1 MVNLAAK
8 TYQINVNGHRF
19 NSLAEA
25 ARYFGLKRST
35 IYDRISNGEDQ
46 NALSTFRP
54 KNQPLNCRYSY
65 HGRRYNSLKKLAKQE
80 GLRLAEVRQAVK
92 QGQNLDDV
100 QPVGITVGNQHFGS
114 RQAACQFY
122 EISNST
128 VTARILRRH
137 EDPTDPHTYRPAK
150 LRHDLKAPLTI
161 AGHTF
166 KSLSAAC
173 RYYHVDVQM
182 VTYRI
187 HKKGE
192 NLTDPRT
199 YRPANEP
206 LVKKYAYHGR
216 RYNSMAALAKAEK
229 IGVKRIARAVKNHE
243 KLDDLRPLGPII
255 NGQHFASVKAACQ
268 HFGVNFSTVRAR
280 INKHHEDR
288 DDPITYRPP
297 YH

>member
-1 MVNLAAK
+1 MAFEAH
-8 TYQINVNGHRF
+8 QIDVNGYHF
-19 NSLAEA
+19 PSLTA
-25 ARYFGLKRST
+25 AAHYFGLKRTT
-35 IYDRISNGEDQ
+35 IYNRIRNGEDP

-54 KNQPLNCRYSY
+54 KNQPLNCRYCY
-65 HGRRYNSLKKLAKQE
+65 HGRRYNSLNLLAKQE

-100 QPVGITVGNQHFGS
+100 QPVGVTVGQQHFHS

-122 EISNST
+122 KISNDT

-137 EDPTDPHTYRPAK
+137 EDPTDPHTYRPTK
-150 LRHDLKAPLTI
+150 PRRDLKAPLTI

-166 KSLSAAC
+166 SSLSAAC

-182 VTYRI
+182 VTYRVYE
-187 HKKGE
+187 KGE
-192 NLTDPRT
+192 SLTDPRT

-206 LVKKYAYHGR
+206 LVKKYSYHGR

-229 IGVKRIARAVKNHE
+229 INVKRIARAVKNHE

-255 NGQHFASVKAACQ
+255 NGQRFASVEAACQ
-268 HFGVNFSTVRAR
+268 HFGVKVSTVRAR
-280 INKHHEDR
+280 INRQHEDR
-288 DDPITYRPP
+288 NDPATYRPP
-297 YH
+297 YRRK